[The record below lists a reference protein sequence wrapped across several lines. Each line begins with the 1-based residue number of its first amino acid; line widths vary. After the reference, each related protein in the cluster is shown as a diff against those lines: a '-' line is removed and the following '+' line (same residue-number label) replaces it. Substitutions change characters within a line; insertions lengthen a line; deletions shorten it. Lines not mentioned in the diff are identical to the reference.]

1 MAWTSPRTWVYN
13 ELVTAALMN
22 THVRD
27 NDSYLKT
34 ITDNLSVHTIGIQAT
49 SPAAALATGDGQAYF
64 PIPTVF
70 DGMNLTDA
78 QASVST
84 QSTSGTPTVQVYNL
98 TDAADMLSTR
108 ITIDENEYT
117 SYTAAASSVIDSAHD
132 DVVEGDMIRI
142 DVDVAGTATKGL
154 TVLLTFETP

>member
-1 MAWTSPRTWVYN
+1 MAYSAVP
-13 ELVTAALMN
+13 LVATGDLWTAANHN
-22 THVRD
+22 TYLRD
-27 NDSYLKT
+27 NMSYFKGV
-34 ITDNLSVHTIGIQAT
+34 TDAHAVHTIGVPVT
-49 SPAAALATGDGQAYF
+49 SPAALVVTGDGKAYF

-84 QSTSGTPTVQVYNL
+84 QSTAGLPTIQVYNL
-98 TDAADMLSTR
+98 TDAVDMLSTR
-108 ITIDENEYT
+108 ITIGANEYT
-117 SYTAAASSVIDSAHD
+117 SYTALTPSVIDAAHD

-154 TVLLTFETP
+154 TVLLTFE